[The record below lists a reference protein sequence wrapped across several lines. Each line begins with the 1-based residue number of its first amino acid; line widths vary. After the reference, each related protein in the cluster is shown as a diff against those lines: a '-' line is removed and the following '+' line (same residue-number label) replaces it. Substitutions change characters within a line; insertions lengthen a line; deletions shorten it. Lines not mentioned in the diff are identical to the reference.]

1 MIGIDFELPSTA
13 IGFFMG
19 DYDMGLY
26 MCDLQDLTKHID
38 LSDGEISIN
47 SDLDDNTKEMR
58 PINGIFMLEDC
69 YITKN
74 GEIYQKL
81 PTQRTKDGVE
91 FIKRNHSAY
100 KVQDIV
106 DKAFG
111 LVDEITPIKHS

>member
-1 MIGIDFELPSTA
+1 MIGIKHELPSKV
-13 IGFFMG
+13 IQMFMG

-38 LSDGEISIN
+38 LSDGEIEIC
-47 SDLDDNTKEMR
+47 SDLDDSTKEMK

-69 YITKN
+69 YITKD

-81 PTQRTKDGVE
+81 PTQRTKDGIE

-100 KVQDIV
+100 MVQDIA

-111 LVDEITPIKHS
+111 LVDEITPFKHG